1 MMVLFINIL
10 WSVAMLLA
18 EARFSAY
25 ARGVV
30 SYIVESTHPDN
41 PDIRGTYDF
50 KRILVTRQLQYKLI
64 RAH

>member
-1 MMVLFINIL
+1 MP
-10 WSVAMLLA
+10 LA